1 MDAPLSAFEQLPI
14 SLNHTL
20 PDIILSCTEG
30 HTLREVPFI
39 HLSELHEYDHLQLME
54 SDFGTASE
62 FLRFSESSRSLVLDE
77 AALR

>member
-14 SLNHTL
+14 SLNQTL
-20 PDIILSCTEG
+20 PDIILSCSEG

-39 HLSELHEYDHLQLME
+39 HLSELHEYDQLQLME

-62 FLRFSESSRSLVLDE
+62 FLSFSESSRSLVVDE